1 MITALVT
8 GANRGMGLEFCRQ
21 LIARGDTVIATCRR
35 PSAELKAL
43 PVGIFED
50 VEMTSDQSS
59 LRLARDLVG
68 VRIDWLILNAGTFR
82 FFRARRAPIFS
93 ACAMNTTSTRWARSA
108 SPRPCCR
115 TFQPARRSP

>member
-68 VRIDWLILNAGTFR
+68 VRIDWLILNAGTFDSSGLGELR
-82 FFRARRAPIFS
+82 FS
-93 ACAMNTTSTRWARSA
+93 AHA
-108 SPRPCCR
+108 P
-115 TFQPARRSP
+115 